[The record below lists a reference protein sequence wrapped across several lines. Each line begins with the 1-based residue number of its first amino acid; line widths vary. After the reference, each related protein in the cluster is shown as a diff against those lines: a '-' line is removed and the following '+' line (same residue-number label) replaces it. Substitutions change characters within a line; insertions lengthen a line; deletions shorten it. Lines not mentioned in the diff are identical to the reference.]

1 MTGENKMRFAI
12 VESGGKQYR
21 AVEGSTIDV
30 DRLAYEVGKA
40 FDFDRVLLMADGDAV
55 MVGTPAV
62 EGIKV
67 SATVVDH
74 VKGPKVI
81 SFKYRPKKRIRVKG
95 GHRHQYTRLM
105 IDFIGKPGDIPGLT
119 AGVGMIVWGGE
130 AGRGGDV
137 DIFSVGLGAKV
148 GFAPPQLMGI
158 GIDGKFFY
166 GPKILTTGDSDRV
179 FESGLRVSYAIIPK
193 VRCFVEYQKIHV
205 DFDGGG
211 DGDIDD
217 DLRIGFEA
225 KF

>member
-1 MTGENKMRFAI
+1 MKFKRI
-12 VESGGKQYR
+12 
-21 AVEGSTIDV
+21 
-30 DRLAYEVGKA
+30 
-40 FDFDRVLLMADGDAV
+40 
-55 MVGTPAV
+55 
-62 EGIKV
+62 V
-67 SATVVDH
+67 SAVVMLCLCAASAGAASVDLSLNDDSVQVQAFLPITQDAYGTTQVGIRGLYNDDH
-74 VKGPKVI
+74 DTKLVSGE
-81 SFKYRPKKRIRVKG
+81 
-95 GHRHQYTRLM
+95 

-130 AGRGGDV
+130 AYSRPSA

-166 GPKILTTGDSDRV
+166 GPKILSGGDSERV
-179 FESGLRVSYAIIPK
+179 FESGLRLSYAIIPK
-193 VRCFVEYQKIHV
+193 ARLFVEYQKIHV